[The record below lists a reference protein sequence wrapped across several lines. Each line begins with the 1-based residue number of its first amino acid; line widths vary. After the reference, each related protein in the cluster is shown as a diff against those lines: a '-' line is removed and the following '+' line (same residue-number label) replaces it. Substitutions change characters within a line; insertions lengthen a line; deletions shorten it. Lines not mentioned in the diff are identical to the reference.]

1 MLLRGAV
8 LWSEAVVGRSGLF
21 GVGAVVLTVLAAAQQ
36 VMLAVGLGGWLP
48 GWQPWPYLL
57 LAAVLWLLAKPWWL
71 ENGPRGE
78 GVPAAGVLGASG
90 FWTRTEMWLRRIPV
104 WVYVVVVLAMVTCAW
119 AWLQDFEPYLGHEEA
134 VYANKARF
142 WLDGTPDAGWG
153 VYRPVGLPAL
163 GTVALWMSGYEG
175 YASGGGTGALRAVA
189 LVLALVMLGT
199 TYLVARAWT
208 TPRRAV
214 VVVLVL
220 LSGLGFLRRVPEY
233 LNDIGSTALLLI
245 VVFLL
250 VRAVEKAGTKAGGR
264 ALLLVPFVVL
274 AAFYLRYGVVGN
286 LLAVALAGVFAYG
299 PRAWLALGWR
309 LWAAVAVIAVGLVP
323 HFLYAVERTGKPLG
337 MILSATSQANREY
350 VGDGLVYYLS
360 VFPYRL
366 AGDLGAVVMAAGVC
380 AAFAAWRRVR
390 GAGRQAAGAADSGT
404 PAKAAGLV
412 EDRRRVFLG
421 SAALMV
427 FVVLGVATDGEPRFV
442 YLPVTLLTVLG
453 VQAVAELTR
462 AWAPRVL
469 TVVAALAGLTVLG
482 TAQVVAHG
490 AMPGPTSLGASTV
503 PVARALAAQA
513 GERCLIVTGYEPEFG
528 WYSGCDAVTYRQY
541 GQLRAGGE
549 KLAPGTRVSFVRFE
563 KGRLQPD
570 AAEVRRLIGG
580 RDAKLLR
587 MPAVDGGSVGAATV
601 WSVRL

>member
-1 MLLRGAV
+1 MPFVGSYFAVGGAP
-8 LWSEAVVGRSGLF
+8 EAVVARARIF
-21 GVGAVVLTVLAAAQQ
+21 GWGALALTVLAGAQQ
-36 VMLAVGLGGWLP
+36 LMLAVGLGGWLP

-57 LAAVLWLLAKPWWL
+57 LAAVLWSAAKPWWL

-78 GVPAAGVLGASG
+78 SVPGFGASSVRRLRRVPVWICVAGVLVLAAGV
-90 FWTRTEMWLRRIPV
+90 WM
-104 WVYVVVVLAMVTCAW
+104 
-119 AWLQDFEPYLGHEEA
+119 WLQDFEPYLGHEEA

-142 WLDGTPDAGWG
+142 WFDGTPDAGWG

-163 GTVALWMSGYEG
+163 GALALWLTGYEG
-175 YASGGGTGALRAVA
+175 YASGGGTGALRAVT
-189 LVLALVMLGT
+189 LVLALVMLCT

-220 LSGLGFLRRVPEY
+220 LSGLGFLRRVPEF
-233 LNDIGSTALLLI
+233 LNDIGSTALLL
-245 VVFLL
+245 VVVLLL
-250 VRAVEKAGTKAGGR
+250 VRAQEKAGSRAGTR
-264 ALLLVPFVVL
+264 ALLLVPVVAL

-286 LLAVALAGVFAYG
+286 LLAVAVAGIFAYG
-299 PRAWLALGWR
+299 PRAWWALGWR
-309 LWAAVAVIAVGLVP
+309 LWTAAGVLALGLLP
-323 HFLYAVERTGKPLG
+323 HFLHAVERTGKPLG

-390 GAGRQAAGAADSGT
+390 NGDRGPGARGD
-404 PAKAAGLV
+404 
-412 EDRRRVFLG
+412 DRRRVFLG
-421 SAALMV
+421 AAALLV

-453 VQAVAELTR
+453 VQAVAELTG

-469 TVVAALAGLTVLG
+469 VCVGALAGVTVLG

-490 AMPGPTSLGASTV
+490 AMPGPTSLGVSTV
-503 PVARALAAQA
+503 PVARALAAQD

-541 GQLRAGGE
+541 RERE
-549 KLAPGTRVSFVRFE
+549 KEARVPEGTRVSFVRFE
-563 KGRLQPD
+563 KGRMQPD
-570 AAEVRRLIGG
+570 AAGVRELIGG
-580 RDAKLLR
+580 RDATLLW
-587 MPAVDGGSVGAATV
+587 MPAADRGSVGAATV
-601 WSVRL
+601 WSVRY

>member
-1 MLLRGAV
+1 M
-8 LWSEAVVGRSGLF
+8 GRSGLF
-21 GVGAVVLTVLAAAQQ
+21 GVGAVVTTVLAAAQQ
-36 VMLAVGLGGWLP
+36 LMLAAGLGGWLP

-71 ENGPRGE
+71 RNGPRPH
-78 GVPAAGVLGASG
+78 GVPGPAPG
-90 FWTRTEMWLRRIPV
+90 FWMRAEAWLRRVPA
-104 WVYVVVVLAMVTCAW
+104 WLYVVVVLALAAGAW

-153 VYRPVGLPAL
+153 VYRPLGLPAL
-163 GTVALWMSGYEG
+163 GTVALWLSGYEG
-175 YASGGGTGALRAVA
+175 YASGSGTGALRAVA
-189 LVLALVMLGT
+189 LVLALAMLCT

-233 LNDIGSTALLLI
+233 LNDIGSTALLLT

-250 VRAVEKAGTKAGGR
+250 ATAVERAGTKAGAR
-264 ALLLVPFVVL
+264 ALLWVPFVAL

-286 LLAVALAGVFAYG
+286 LVAVALAGILAYG

-309 LWAAVAVIAVGLVP
+309 LWAAVGVLALGLVP

-380 AAFAAWRRVR
+380 AAFAAWRRTRKGAEGPR
-390 GAGRQAAGAADSGT
+390 GRT
-404 PAKAAGLV
+404 

-421 SAALMV
+421 AAALLV

-442 YLPVTLLTVLG
+442 YLPVTLLTILG

-469 TVVAALAGLTVLG
+469 AVVAALAALTVLG

-490 AMPGPTSLGASTV
+490 AMPGPTSLGTSTV
-503 PVARALAAQA
+503 PVARALAAQD

-528 WYSGCDAVTYRQY
+528 WYSGCDALTYRQY
-541 GQLRAGGE
+541 GQLRAEGTQ
-549 KLAPGTRVSFVRFE
+549 LPRGTRVSFVRFE

-570 AAEVRRLIGG
+570 AAGVRRLIGG
-580 RDAKLLR
+580 RDATLLR
-587 MPAVDGGSVGAATV
+587 MPAAEGGSAGAATV
-601 WSVRL
+601 WSVRF

>member
-1 MLLRGAV
+1 MT
-8 LWSEAVVGRSGLF
+8 RSRLF
-21 GVGAVVLTVLAAAQQ
+21 GVGALVLTGLAAAQQ
-36 VMLAVGLGGWLP
+36 LMLAVGFGGWLP

-57 LAAVLWLLAKPWWL
+57 LAAVLWLVAKPWWL
-71 ENGPRGE
+71 ENGPRGA
-78 GVPAAGVLGASG
+78 GVPGPWAHV
-90 FWTRTEMWLRRIPV
+90 EKWLRRIPA
-104 WVYVVVVLAMVTCAW
+104 WAYVVVALALTAGVW

-142 WLDGTPDAGWG
+142 WFDGTPDAGWG

-163 GTVALWMSGYEG
+163 GTLALWLTGYEG

-189 LVLALVMLGT
+189 LVLALVMLCT

-208 TPRRAV
+208 SPRRAV
-214 VVVLVL
+214 VVTLVL

-233 LNDIGSTALLLI
+233 LNDIGSTALLLM

-250 VRAVEKAGTKAGGR
+250 VRAQERAGTKAGAR
-264 ALLLVPFVVL
+264 ALLLVPFVAL

-309 LWAAVAVIAVGLVP
+309 LWAAVGVLALGLVP
-323 HFLYAVERTGKPLG
+323 HFLYATERTGKPLG

-380 AAFAAWRRVR
+380 AAVAAWLRVR
-390 GAGRQAAGAADSGT
+390 RGGRGESGEGVRAD
-404 PAKAAGLV
+404 
-412 EDRRRVFLG
+412 DRRRVFLG
-421 SAALMV
+421 AAALLV

-442 YLPVTLLTVLG
+442 YLPVTLLTILG

-469 TVVAALAGLTVLG
+469 VCVGVLAGLTVFG
-482 TAQVVAHG
+482 TAQAVAHG

-503 PVARALAAQA
+503 PVARALAAQD
-513 GERCLIVTGYEPEFG
+513 GESCLIVTGYEPEFG

-541 GQLRAGGE
+541 RE
-549 KLAPGTRVSFVRFE
+549 MKVEPGTRVSFVRFAQ
-563 KGRLQPD
+563 GRLQPD
-570 AAEVRRLIGG
+570 AAGVRQLIGG
-580 RDAKLLR
+580 RPATLLR
-587 MPAVDGGSVGAATV
+587 MPAVDGGSAGAATV
-601 WSVRL
+601 WSVRF

>member
-1 MLLRGAV
+1 
-8 LWSEAVVGRSGLF
+8 VGRSGLF

-36 VMLAVGLGGWLP
+36 LMLAVGLGGWLP

-71 ENGPRGE
+71 ENGPRGA
-78 GVPAAGVLGASG
+78 GVPAAGPPGV
-90 FWTRTEMWLRRIPV
+90 WTRGEKWLRRIPV
-104 WVYVVVVLAMVTCAW
+104 WVYVVVVLALAAGAW

-163 GTVALWMSGYEG
+163 GTVALWLSGYEG

-189 LVLALVMLGT
+189 LVLALAMLCT

-250 VRAVEKAGTKAGGR
+250 VRAVEKAGTKAGAR
-264 ALLLVPFVVL
+264 ALLLVPFVML

-286 LLAVALAGVFAYG
+286 LVAVALAGVFAYG

-309 LWAAVAVIAVGLVP
+309 LWAAVGVLALGLVP
-323 HFLYAVERTGKPLG
+323 HLLYAVERTGKPLG

-390 GAGRQAAGAADSGT
+390 RTRGPEGGEARAD
-404 PAKAAGLV
+404 
-412 EDRRRVFLG
+412 DRRRVFLG
-421 SAALMV
+421 AAALLV

-442 YLPVTLLTVLG
+442 YLPVTLLTILG

-462 AWAPRVL
+462 GWAPRVL
-469 TVVAALAGLTVLG
+469 AVVAALAGLTVLG

-490 AMPGPTSLGASTV
+490 AMPGPTALGASTV
-503 PVARALAAQA
+503 PVARALAAQD

-541 GQLRAGGE
+541 GQLLEGK
-549 KLAPGTRVSFVRFE
+549 KLPRGTRVSFVRFE

-580 RDAKLLR
+580 RDATLLR
-587 MPAVDGGSVGAATV
+587 MPAAEGGSAGAATV
-601 WSVRL
+601 WSVRF

>member
-1 MLLRGAV
+1 MT
-8 LWSEAVVGRSGLF
+8 RSGLF
-21 GVGAVVLTVLAAAQQ
+21 GVGAGVLTGLAAAQQ

-57 LAAVLWLLAKPWWL
+57 LAAVLWLLAKPWWR
-71 ENGPRGE
+71 ENGPVPG
-78 GVPAAGVLGASG
+78 GVPG
-90 FWTRTEMWLRRIPV
+90 FWDTAEKWLRRVPV
-104 WVYVVVVLAMVTCAW
+104 WAYVVAVLVLTAAVW

-142 WLDGTPDAGWG
+142 WFDGTPDAGWG

-163 GTVALWMSGYEG
+163 GALALWITGYDG

-189 LVLALVMLGT
+189 LVLALLMLCV

-208 TPRRAV
+208 TPRRALV
-214 VVVLVL
+214 AVLVL
-220 LSGLGFLRRVPEY
+220 LSGLGFLRRMPEF

-250 VRAVEKAGTKAGGR
+250 VRALEQAGTKAGGR
-264 ALLLVPFVVL
+264 ALLLTPVVVL

-286 LLAVALAGVFAYG
+286 LLAVALAGVLAYG
-299 PRAWLALGWR
+299 PRAWWALGWR
-309 LWAAVAVIAVGLVP
+309 LWAAVGVLAAGLVP
-323 HFLYAVERTGKPLG
+323 HFVYAVERTGKPLG

-350 VGDGLVYYLS
+350 VGDGFVYYLS

-390 GAGRQAAGAADSGT
+390 RGGASGAGVRGD
-404 PAKAAGLV
+404 
-412 EDRRRVFLG
+412 DRRRVFLG
-421 SAALMV
+421 AAALLV

-453 VQAVAELTR
+453 VQALAELTR

-469 TVVAALAGLTVLG
+469 LCVGALAAVTVLG

-490 AMPGPTSLGASTV
+490 AMPAPTKLGASTV
-503 PVARALAAQA
+503 PVARALAAKD

-528 WYSGCDAVTYRQY
+528 WYSGCDALTYRQY
-541 GQLRAGGE
+541 RE
-549 KLAPGTRVSFVRFE
+549 KYGDGRTVRVPAGTRVSFVRFD
-563 KGRLQPD
+563 KGRLQPN
-570 AAEVRRLIGG
+570 AAGVRDLIDGRAATRLRI
-580 RDAKLLR
+580 
-587 MPAVDGGSVGAATV
+587 PAVAGGSAGSATV
-601 WSVRL
+601 WSVRF